1 MDTWSTVSGVVCI
14 TTTASLVC
22 LLARATRTRPTT
34 LETAASDTGVE
45 TKRTM
50 TLGNWDRCF
59 EIQFL
64 ESIFQ
69 CLSYTSLPPN
79 YNFHLFKI
87 PRGRYH
93 S

>member
-1 MDTWSTVSGVVCI
+1 MVCI

-45 TKRTM
+45 TKRTI

-69 CLSYTSLPPN
+69 CLSYTHTTPAPPK
-79 YNFHLFKI
+79 YNVQFTVHLFKI

>member
-1 MDTWSTVSGVVCI
+1 MDTWSTVSEVVCI

-69 CLSYTSLPPN
+69 CLSHTSQV
-79 YNFHLFKI
+79 
-87 PRGRYH
+87 
-93 S
+93 